1 MALLDAMLAESALVR
16 EAREDDDTQTPQTV
30 LEAFVTVHGARF
42 PDWRALL
49 DAAAATWDERG
60 RRTAEERAQV
70 CPLPDAKH
78 VSLFSIFQAGS
89 WHPCL
94 AALSVA
100 DLKRLLELQQLLR
113 LPAPVEEHVVQALL
127 QAGAH
132 CADLLD
138 DLDDYRKRTVERT
151 WARIVLRSVRSLPNF
166 PTQSALECQLKC
178 HVPLSPIGDVDLA
191 GWATLDGWR
200 TNTARHTAGGV
211 PMPLSPTLKTLAL
224 FGHTDELLRRLR
236 PLGDDPIA
244 DVAQCAAMGGHTATI
259 TAVLGAAR
267 APIAE
272 KVHMGVLACGLCG
285 GHRAVL
291 DMVTV
296 PSQEIVCATV
306 LPNLMLSGAHDLL
319 VHVVKSLPILP
330 TLETWPILGH
340 SRRMVRVPA
349 SFEWL
354 LHQGYRITAE
364 PLDTLLN
371 MVRREVVARPD
382 ARPCALL
389 EAVKPFLHR
398 VCLKGV
404 DKFSLVPRALFVVGL
419 ELYDDDTL
427 GALID
432 VATCLDSFLP
442 PEVCIVEKWVVHR
455 ARSSR
460 ATAETVA
467 RLEALMRRG
476 HT

>member
-1 MALLDAMLAESALVR
+1 
-16 EAREDDDTQTPQTV
+16 
-30 LEAFVTVHGARF
+30 
-42 PDWRALL
+42 
-49 DAAAATWDERG
+49 
-60 RRTAEERAQV
+60 
-70 CPLPDAKH
+70 

-113 LPAPVEEHVVQALL
+113 LPAPVEGHVVQALL

-138 DLDDYRKRTVERT
+138 DLDDYRRRTVERT
-151 WARIVLRSVRSLPNF
+151 WARIVSRSVSSLPDL
-166 PTQSALECQLKC
+166 PTQSALQCQLKC
-178 HVPLSPIGDVDLA
+178 HVPLSPIGQVDMM
-191 GWATLDGWR
+191 GWSTPDKWR
-200 TNTARHTAGGV
+200 ANLGGHTVDGV
-211 PMPLSPTLKTLAL
+211 PMPLPPTLKTLAL

-259 TAVLGAAR
+259 TAVLSTAR

-272 KVHMGVLACGLCG
+272 KVHMGILACGLCG

-291 DMVTV
+291 DMVAI
-296 PSQEIVCATV
+296 PSQAIVCTAV

-319 VHVVKSLPILP
+319 VHVVKSLRILP
-330 TLETWPILGH
+330 TLEASPNLGL
-340 SRRMVRVPA
+340 SRRMIRAPA
-349 SFEWL
+349 AFEWL
-354 LHQGYRITAE
+354 LHQGYRINTDA
-364 PLDTLLN
+364 LDVLLKV
-371 MVRREVVARPD
+371 VRSEVVTRPGARLP
-382 ARPCALL
+382 ALL
-389 EAVKPFLHR
+389 EAVKPFLHQ
-398 VCLKGV
+398 VAVKGV
-404 DKFSLVPRALFVVGL
+404 EKSMLVPNALFKGCQ
-419 ELYDDDTL
+419 LYDDDTL

-432 VATCLDSFLP
+432 VATCLDSLLP
-442 PEVCIVEKWVVHR
+442 PDVEIVTPLVVFA

-467 RLEALMRRG
+467 TLEALMRRS